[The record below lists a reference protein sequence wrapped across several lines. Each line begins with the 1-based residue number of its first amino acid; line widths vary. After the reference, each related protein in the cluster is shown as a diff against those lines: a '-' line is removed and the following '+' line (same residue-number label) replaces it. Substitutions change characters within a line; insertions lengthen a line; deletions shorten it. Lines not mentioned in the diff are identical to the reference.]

1 MGSSVRTLMTEFSG
15 RQGLDPSIA
24 AVDLVHLC
32 GTEKQTEQRPTVR
45 RHGNRPIKSLYLAQ
59 PSISSFPS
67 ATKEKEV
74 VTTVVNGREREREG
88 DARGTSSLCIYFF
101 RIWSLGDQTDSISL
115 LFCPFWEFLLFFS
128 PLEFRVFWTACLL
141 SFFPPLLF
149 CQSVFVFQG
158 NPPLKKIGILLLE
171 EMASLDI
178 TRAELAFL
186 VMYLNKAE
194 TRDKICRAIQYGS
207 KFISNGE
214 PGVAAQVDKST
225 SLARKVFRLAKV
237 SQKSACRHHLRV
249 LPKTFAISDPPG
261 FHRLLPFC
269 Q

>member
-1 MGSSVRTLMTEFSG
+1 VCCVGLPVFSS
-15 RQGLDPSIA
+15 P
-24 AVDLVHLC
+24 
-32 GTEKQTEQRPTVR
+32 P
-45 RHGNRPIKSLYLAQ
+45 
-59 PSISSFPS
+59 
-67 ATKEKEV
+67 
-74 VTTVVNGREREREG
+74 
-88 DARGTSSLCIYFF
+88 SSLLSECL
-101 RIWSLGDQTDSISL
+101 RISGKSD
-115 LFCPFWEFLLFFS
+115 PFEEDRS
-128 PLEFRVFWTACLL
+128 
-141 SFFPPLLF
+141 
-149 CQSVFVFQG
+149 
-158 NPPLKKIGILLLE
+158 LLLE

-207 KFISNGE
+207 KFVSNGE

-237 SQKSACRHHLRV
+237 SQKSACRHHLHV

-269 Q
+269 QWQLVSVLCYFPPSCSTKCPLQQHRGEKNRLARIDLYMTTRRSFTPRFLDLISLGLKPQSTKRHFYVERTFIRNLECFSCSKIECYARNLGV

>member
-1 MGSSVRTLMTEFSG
+1 V
-15 RQGLDPSIA
+15 
-24 AVDLVHLC
+24 
-32 GTEKQTEQRPTVR
+32 
-45 RHGNRPIKSLYLAQ
+45 
-59 PSISSFPS
+59 
-67 ATKEKEV
+67 
-74 VTTVVNGREREREG
+74 
-88 DARGTSSLCIYFF
+88 
-101 RIWSLGDQTDSISL
+101 
-115 LFCPFWEFLLFFS
+115 
-128 PLEFRVFWTACLL
+128 FRVFWTACLL

-158 NPPLKKIGILLLE
+158 NRILLKKIGILLLE

-237 SQKSACRHHLRV
+237 SQKSACRRHLRV
-249 LPKTFAISDPPG
+249 SPKTFAISDPPG